1 MPDSKRPPVSLLDH
15 LSGVPDPRI
24 ERHKDHLLSE
34 ILAISV
40 LAMLCGAEH
49 FTEFEQFGKAKE
61 EWLRAFLK
69 LPNGIPSHDTFGR
82 VFSLIDPEAFAQRFR
97 EWTESLREDILREI
111 VAIDGKTARRSHNR
125 AKGGKAIH
133 VVSAWARENGL
144 VLGQLKVEEKSNEIT
159 AIPEL
164 LRTLELSGC
173 IVTIDAMGT
182 QKAIATEVRNA
193 DADYVLALKANHGT
207 LHAEVESF
215 LTDARSRSFEG
226 VNHEYLQT
234 VEKDHGRIE
243 TRRYWIT
250 DRIAWI
256 EDRAEWEGLRS
267 VGMIE
272 RIRDIGGEVTSEISF
287 HLCSI
292 APQARLFERA
302 ARGHW
307 SVENSL
313 HWILDVCFGEDQ
325 CRVREGYAAQ
335 NMNILR
341 HMVLNILKRDTRKK
355 AGIRSKR
362 KIASWDHSYLLSLLD
377 F

>member
-1 MPDSKRPPVSLLDH
+1 MRH
-15 LSGVPDPRI
+15 PR
-24 ERHKDHLLSE
+24 H
-34 ILAISV
+34 
-40 LAMLCGAEH
+40 
-49 FTEFEQFGKAKE
+49 
-61 EWLRAFLK
+61 LRAGDALRRGALHRVRAVRQGQGGLAAH
-69 LPNGIPSHDTFGR
+69 LPGASRGHPPSHDTFGR
-82 VFSLIDPEAFAQRFR
+82 VFSLIDPETFSQCFR
-97 EWTESLREDILREI
+97 EWTEGLRESILQEI
-111 VAIDGKTARRSHNR
+111 VAIDGKTARRSHDR
-125 AKGGKAIH
+125 RKGCKAIH

-144 VLGQLKVEEKSNEIT
+144 VLGQVKVDEKSNEIT

-193 DADYVLALKANHGT
+193 DADYVLALKGNHGT

-215 LTDARSRSFEG
+215 LTDARARKFEG
-226 VNHEYLQT
+226 VEHGYRET

-250 DRIAWI
+250 GHIAWI
-256 EDRAEWEGLRS
+256 ADRAEWEGLRS
-267 VGMIE
+267 VAMIE
-272 RIRDIGGEVTSEISF
+272 RIRDIGGEVTNELSF

-292 APQARLFERA
+292 APEVRLFERA

-307 SVENSL
+307 GVENNL
-313 HWILDVCFGEDQ
+313 HWILDVCFDEDQ
-325 CRVREGYAAQ
+325 CRVRTGYAAQ

-341 HMVLNILKRDTRKK
+341 HMALNILKRDTSKK

-362 KIASWDHSYLLSLLD
+362 KIASWDHSYLLSLLG